1 MDIVKFGMIVMAALA
16 VMFAFGYFRMK
27 DRYEVVSA
35 DYKQSCSDHERRCII
50 LKNAERNAVS
60 AKTRLEKMCNKH
72 GICTVCGSMFSHDI
86 DEPFASCKCGTAE
99 WYTLTPYMLLEQK
112 IYNLRNYIAAL
123 NASFKYGS
131 NDQIVE
137 GIVKHNANLTW
148 RKTNNTNSM
157 GQTGYEPVLTMNGI
171 PCPALLNIHLL
182 YDVPEYCQEF
192 ASPAVTDEVEDDA
205 GTSDQTIELDS
216 LRGPG
221 GPAGGNFFNAEG
233 GPGPVGAKSP
243 DYEGEGT
250 QGRTVSPTSTHEDN
264 AKSFFDNQEFSR
276 TVRVDTTTV
285 HSDPSPSPS
294 PSPDYSSSSSGGTSG
309 CD

>member
-1 MDIVKFGMIVMAALA
+1 MDIVKFGLIVMSVLA

-27 DRYEVVSA
+27 DRYEVISA
-35 DYKQSCSDHERRCII
+35 DYKQSCSDHERKCIL

-60 AKTRLEKMCNKH
+60 AKTRLEKMCNRH

-86 DEPFASCKCGTAE
+86 DEPFASCKCGTSE
-99 WYTLTPYMLLEQK
+99 WYTMTPYMILEQK
-112 IYNLRNYIAAL
+112 IYNLRKYIAAL

-137 GIVKHNANLTW
+137 GIVKHNANLAW

-157 GQTGYEPVLTMNGI
+157 GQTGYEPILTMNGI

-182 YDVPEYCQEF
+182 YDVPEDCQEF
-192 ASPAVTDEVEDDA
+192 ASPKQETEDV
-205 GTSDQTIELDS
+205 GTSGQTIELEG
-216 LRGPG
+216 LK
-221 GPAGGNFFNAEG
+221 GPAGGNYPYLDG
-233 GPGPVGAKSP
+233 GPGPTGAP
-243 DYEGEGT
+243 
-250 QGRTVSPTSTHEDN
+250 STHDDN

-276 TVRVDTTTV
+276 TVRVDTPTV
-285 HSDPSPSPS
+285 HSDPAPSPA
-294 PSPDYSSSSSGGTSG
+294 PDYSASSSSSGGTSG